1 MFWLISYIICL
12 CIVSL
17 CILLIPFKILSIDY
31 MLYSSNHGYIYFCN
45 MKHLGVLPSGE
56 IYIYK
61 RFPFDNVS
69 VGRKLLISIYPLNK
83 KNHNTI
89 LTKIILAYSS
99 FL

>member
-1 MFWLISYIICL
+1 MLWLFSII
-12 CIVSL
+12 IFL
-17 CILLIPFKILSIDY
+17 CILLIPFNSNIEYILYTSK
-31 MLYSSNHGYIYFCN
+31 HGYIYSCN
-45 MKHLGVLPSGE
+45 MKYLGVMPSGK

-69 VGRKLLISIYPLNK
+69 FGCKSLISIYPLNK
-83 KNHNTI
+83 KNYNTM

>member
-1 MFWLISYIICL
+1 MFWLVSYIICL
-12 CIVSL
+12 CI
-17 CILLIPFKILSIDY
+17 LLIPFNILYIDY
-31 MLYSSNHGYIYFCN
+31 MLYLSKHGYIYLCN
-45 MKHLGVLPSGE
+45 MKYLGVLPSGE

-69 VGRKLLISIYPLNK
+69 VGRKSLISIYPLNE
-83 KNHNTI
+83 KNYNTI